1 MKGGEG
7 AVTRTI
13 LVVDDE
19 PHIRDLVRLYMKRE
33 GFNVREAS
41 DGQEGLSLARTTQPD
56 LVVLDLML
64 PKFDG
69 WEVCRELRKDNSV
82 PIIMLTARDDEA
94 DKVLGL
100 EMGADDYLTKPFS
113 PRELVAR
120 VRAVLRRAQPAS
132 GSNARAEA
140 GGPTAPQRV
149 ELPDFSIDLTGRE
162 LRVNGEALP
171 CPAKEFELLWLLV
184 ANPSR
189 VFTREQLL
197 QQVWDYDYFGDY
209 RTVDVHVRRI
219 REKIEPDPSSPIY
232 LKTVWGVGYKFER
245 PVESQRH

>member
-1 MKGGEG
+1 M
-7 AVTRTI
+7 TRTI

-33 GFNVREAS
+33 GFEVREAV
-41 DGQEGLSLARTTQPD
+41 DGQEGLGLARSTSPD
-56 LVVLDLML
+56 LIVLDLML
-64 PKFDG
+64 PKLDG
-69 WEVCRELRKDNSV
+69 WEVCREIRKDSAV

-120 VRAVLRRAQPAS
+120 VRAVLRRVQPPP
-132 GSNARAEA
+132 GSARSEA
-140 GGPTAPQRV
+140 GAGVVVGGALQPQRM
-149 ELPDFSIDLTGRE
+149 ELPDFSIDLTSRE
-162 LRVNGEALP
+162 LRSHGQVLP

-184 ANPSR
+184 SNPSR

-197 QQVWDYDYFGDY
+197 QQVWDYDYFGDF
-209 RTVDVHVRRI
+209 RTVDVHIRRI
-219 REKIEPDPSSPIY
+219 REKIEPDPSSPKYI
-232 LKTVWGVGYKFER
+232 KTVWGVGYKFEKPADNGGR
-245 PVESQRH
+245 R

>member
-1 MKGGEG
+1 LPT
-7 AVTRTI
+7 TRSV

-33 GFNVREAS
+33 GFEVREAA
-41 DGQEGLSLARTTQPD
+41 DGEAGLASARETPPD
-56 LVVLDLML
+56 LIILDLML
-64 PKFDG
+64 PRLDG
-69 WEVCRELRKDNSV
+69 WEVCRELRRQSMV

-94 DKVLGL
+94 DRVLGL

-120 VRAVLRRAQPAS
+120 VRAVLRRSSPATS
-132 GSNARAEA
+132 GPNGAE
-140 GGPTAPQRV
+140 GPESRRQRL
-149 ELPDFSIDLTGRE
+149 EFPGFFIDLTGRE
-162 LRVNGEALP
+162 LGVGNERVP
-171 CPAKEFELLWLLV
+171 CPAKEFELLWLL
-184 ANPSR
+184 ASNPNR

-197 QQVWDYDYFGDY
+197 RQVWDYDYFGDF

-219 REKIEPDPSSPIY
+219 REKIEADPSSPVY

-245 PVESQRH
+245 P

>member
-1 MKGGEG
+1 MP
-7 AVTRTI
+7 RTI

-33 GFNVREAS
+33 GFEIREAA
-41 DGQEGLSLARTTQPD
+41 DGQEGLSLARGTSPD
-56 LVVLDLML
+56 LIVLDLML
-64 PKFDG
+64 PKLDG
-69 WEVCRELRKDNSV
+69 WEVCREVRKDSAV

-120 VRAVLRRAQPAS
+120 VRAVLRRAQPAP
-132 GSNARAEA
+132 GAARTEA
-140 GGPTAPQRV
+140 GAGAGGTLQPRRV
-149 ELPDFSIDLTGRE
+149 ELPDFSIDLTSRE
-162 LRVNGEALP
+162 LRAQGRALP

-184 ANPSR
+184 SNPSR

-197 QQVWDYDYFGDY
+197 QQVWDYDYFGDF
-209 RTVDVHVRRI
+209 RTVDVHIRRI
-219 REKIEPDPSSPIY
+219 REKIEPDPSSPKY
-232 LKTVWGVGYKFER
+232 VKTVWGVGYKFEKPSENGGR
-245 PVESQRH
+245 R

>member
-1 MKGGEG
+1 MP
-7 AVTRTI
+7 RTI

-33 GFNVREAS
+33 GFEVREAA
-41 DGQEGLSLARTTQPD
+41 DGQEGLGLARSTSPD
-56 LVVLDLML
+56 LVVLDVML
-64 PKFDG
+64 PKLDG
-69 WEVCRELRKDNSV
+69 WEVCREIRKDSAV

-120 VRAVLRRAQPAS
+120 VRAVLRRAQPAA
-132 GSNARAEA
+132 GAARAEA
-140 GGPTAPQRV
+140 GAGALQPQKV
-149 ELPDFSIDLTGRE
+149 ELPDFSIELTSRE
-162 LRVNGEALP
+162 LRAHGEALP

-184 ANPSR
+184 SNPSR

-197 QQVWDYDYFGDY
+197 QQVWDYDYFGDF
-209 RTVDVHVRRI
+209 RTVDVHIRRI
-219 REKIEPDPSSPIY
+219 REKIEPDPSSPKY
-232 LKTVWGVGYKFER
+232 VKTVWGVGYKFEKPPEAPAR
-245 PVESQRH
+245 R